1 MTAGKLRFAAI
12 FKRLL
17 LPIYIRYRRRLA
29 IGFLALFCVDLLQ
42 LQIPRILRHV
52 IDGLAQ
58 GRANASFLLF
68 FALLIMALAAIV
80 TLCRFLWRVHIIGF
94 SRILEKELR
103 VRIFAHLLTMDRP
116 FYNRWSAGSLMAHAS
131 NDLAAVQMACGM
143 AMVAAADALFMAT
156 AVVGFMLAINV
167 QLTLIALVPM
177 PFLAAATLL
186 LSRLMHR
193 RFSRVQELFGRL
205 TEFARNCLVSMSL
218 IKGYC
223 LEEEE
228 KKGFARL
235 GRDYVLNNLRVAMIQ
250 GLMHPAAALAG
261 NISSLLVFYFGGR
274 LVIEQMLS
282 LGSLVAF
289 FSYLAMLI
297 WPMMAIGWVS
307 NIWQRGLTSLARINT
322 LLAEQPLLER
332 GAGSP
337 LACLQP
343 GLRCHGLS
351 FTYPEA
357 QTAALDKI
365 HLALGPGMHGFTGR
379 SGSGKSTLCRLL
391 ARLYPVRPQTLFLCE
406 HDLGLAAP
414 AAARPLL
421 SYVGQEPS
429 LFSASLYDNI
439 VFGRPEAT
447 RAEVE
452 EAARLAC
459 IHDYIQTLDQGYDTL
474 IGEQGVRL
482 SGGQRQRIAL
492 ARALLR
498 NGPVL
503 ILDDALSGLDVAT
516 EKKVMEHIRKHWQN
530 RLVLLIT
537 HRVNLLRRADTITVL
552 DQGRIVA
559 HGSHEEVLCTSSLY
573 AAMEEKQ
580 GNA

>member
-1 MTAGKLRFAAI
+1 MAGKLRFAAI

-17 LPIYIRYRRRLA
+17 LPIYIQYRRRLA

-52 IDGLAQ
+52 IDALAQ
-58 GRANASFLLF
+58 GRADASFLTF
-68 FALLIMALAAIV
+68 FALLIMGLAAVV
-80 TLCRFLWRVHIIGF
+80 TLCRFLWRMHIIGF

-103 VRIFAHLLTMDRP
+103 VRIFAHLLIMDRP

-156 AVVGFMLAINV
+156 AVVGFMLAINAR
-167 QLTLIALVPM
+167 LTLIALVPM
-177 PFLAAATLL
+177 PLLAIATLL

-193 RFSRVQELFGRL
+193 RFSVVQELFGRL
-205 TEFARNCLVSMSL
+205 TEFARDCLVSMSL
-218 IKGYC
+218 VKGYC

-235 GRDYVLNNLRVAMIQ
+235 GREYVRNNLRVAMIQ

-261 NISSLLVFYFGGR
+261 NASSLLVFYFGGR
-274 LVIEQMLS
+274 LVIEQTLS

-289 FSYLAMLI
+289 FTYLAMLI

-307 NIWQRGLTSLARINT
+307 NIWQRGLTSLSRIEA
-322 LLAEQPLLER
+322 LLAEQPLLAPGPAR
-332 GAGSP
+332 ALSCP
-337 LACLQP
+337 HP
-343 GLRCHGLS
+343 GLRCLDLS
-351 FTYPEA
+351 FTYPDA
-357 QTAALDKI
+357 DNTALNGLR
-365 HLALGPGMHGFTGR
+365 LALGPGVHGFTGR
-379 SGSGKSTLCRLL
+379 SGSGKSTLCHLL
-391 ARLYPVRPQTLFLCE
+391 ARLYPVSPGTLFLCG
-406 HDLGLAAP
+406 HDMGHTPP
-414 AAARPLL
+414 ATARSLL
-421 SYVGQEPS
+421 SYVGQEPA
-429 LFSASLYDNI
+429 LFSASLHDNI
-439 VFGRPEAT
+439 VFGKPDAT

-459 IHDYIQTLDQGYDTL
+459 IHAYIVTLDQGYDTL
-474 IGEQGVRL
+474 VGEQGVRL

-498 NGPVL
+498 DAPVL
-503 ILDDALSGLDVAT
+503 VLDDALSGLDVAT
-516 EKKVMEHIRKHWQN
+516 EKKVMEHIRERWRN

-537 HRVNLLRRADTITVL
+537 HRVNLLRRAETITVL
-552 DQGRIVA
+552 EEGRVIA
-559 HGSHEEVLCTSSLY
+559 HGSHAEVLGASRLY

-580 GNA
+580 SHA